1 MCVCMRETIYESLS
15 ELFDILTPETGGYEN
30 LQYDVN
36 KEGYT
41 KRESTHINIYICCLN
56 VVLHI

>member
-1 MCVCMRETIYESLS
+1 MRERIYESLS

-30 LQYDVN
+30 RQYYVN